1 MYEGIFENRLCS
13 IICIQLSMCL
23 IIGDHS
29 QGAGGNSHHKSV
41 MVHLDYAD
49 DKKRKGNIEELFLH
63 EAAHACLDQHMK
75 VSYLVTLDKRHHLF
89 G

>member
-1 MYEGIFENRLCS
+1 MKGLCVL
-13 IICIQLSMCL
+13 IRIELIWCF

-29 QGAGGNSHHKSV
+29 QGAGGNSHQKSV
-41 MVHLDYAD
+41 MVHLDYAE

-75 VSYLVTLDKRHHLF
+75 VSYLVILDKRHHF
-89 G
+89 ID